1 MRRSVAVR
9 LGFGKLDAE
18 GAALGLTTVGLGFEI
33 MSALNSSP
41 WTAENFGADEAKA
54 KSSWSYTL
62 QGCGINVALG
72 VGASVLTETWWPL
85 IGTSAVSVYMAW
97 TYHKALSRG
106 MASGSTGWDNMGGSN
121 NAPVV
126 SMGLTAA
133 DTVENILEIAA

>member
-1 MRRSVAVR
+1 VQIA
-9 LGFGKLDAE
+9 FAKLDAE
-18 GAALGLTTVGLGFEI
+18 GAALALTTVGLGFEI

-54 KSSWSYTL
+54 KSSWSYTM

-97 TYHKALSRG
+97 TYHKALARG
-106 MASGSTGWDNMGGSN
+106 MASGSTSWDNMGGSDS
-121 NAPVV
+121 APIV
-126 SMGLTAA
+126 SLSAYESAGPESLALDLAA
-133 DTVENILEIAA
+133 

>member
-1 MRRSVAVR
+1 MR

-85 IGTSAVSVYMAW
+85 VGTSAVSAYMAW
-97 TYHKALSRG
+97 TYRRALNRG
-106 MASGSTGWDNMGGSN
+106 MASGSTDWHNNGGSGN
-121 NAPVV
+121 GPMAGPAVV
-126 SMGLTAA
+126 TLAMPIEQAA
-133 DTVENILEIAA
+133 EALLDVAA